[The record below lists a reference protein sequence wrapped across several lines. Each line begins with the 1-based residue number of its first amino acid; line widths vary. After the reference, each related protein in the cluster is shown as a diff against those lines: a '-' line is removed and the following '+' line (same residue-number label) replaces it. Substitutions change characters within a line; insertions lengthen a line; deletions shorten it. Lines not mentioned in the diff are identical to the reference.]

1 VGIFAEDTLYVG
13 SVSVQSLYDIDE
25 YVNTSTRAIIT
36 AIRTNSNIATELL
49 KASLANPASSL
60 KKFYTEYQQFVDS
73 YDNIKNTGIFWRD
86 NTFRALDYN
95 KVTDLVESLY
105 PVSSPLY
112 TYVTW
117 SINTA
122 DPTTGRYR
130 TVTPLEYANYTL
142 GKNNYLTYKYS
153 DTGTSTFIENGV
165 TKSVTSAVASGS
177 KVTVTLTSSAG
188 TETRTI
194 TGYNSTTT
202 FAVFIANFADVAKGT
217 FDPDKTTVL
226 YLYDLNANTL
236 GLSFNLQIDVGE
248 LDTLVPSVTLKRDAK
263 YLDDPDYTNKLVSL
277 GINWAAIAGITY
289 NNASLE
295 TITQQYKHFLDIF
308 GLSYDDV
315 KQQLE
320 EADDQNGQETTIGYA
335 TFRVCPNIYSSEPAV
350 YKYMYEFFDYLRTK
364 HIERLQ
370 AEDALLNITRTY
382 TDADIWSDPLIVYYN
397 LADSGTNSI
406 GARRITK
413 TSYTGSIAQDYLK
426 TINTTWTDPTST
438 VVGYMELTKKI
449 DANNYDV
456 LRIEGLEFK
465 AEFPFYDSDTNTYQV
480 NNQGNVFQLTS
491 DTLSEAYR
499 NAVVPLHI
507 PTLNLLNTL
516 EQERLTVVGAS
527 FVVFSQQTVYLEWYE
542 SGQFLDFFQ
551 ATAIIVSLGTGIDVT
566 STFWGNV
573 GNIAAQILVS
583 YGVVRAL
590 EYVAKEIDNEFLQG
604 ILTAAII
611 YMYFT
616 YGFGDKASD
625 AIKILT
631 TVDAVGEAY
640 FNVQFESLL
649 DNWESFSEEAE
660 ALQAYLEEST
670 RDLLNGGL
678 SNKVLQAIELYRIR
692 YESPDQFYFRTL
704 NTNPGVITLDYVKNF
719 AKSSLDH
726 TNVKSFEELDENFVS
741 GSLI

>member
-202 FAVFIANFADVAKGT
+202 FAVFIANFADVAKST